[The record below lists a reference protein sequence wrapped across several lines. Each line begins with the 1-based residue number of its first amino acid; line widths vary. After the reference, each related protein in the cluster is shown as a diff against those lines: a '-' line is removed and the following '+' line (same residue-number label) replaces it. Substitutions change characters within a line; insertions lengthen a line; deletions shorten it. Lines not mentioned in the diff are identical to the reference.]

1 MTIKDLLL
9 QFVISLF
16 TLGLVMFSI
25 VNIGSVI
32 DRLVT
37 VEVVILIFL
46 SGGLYASYYEGKSD
60 STKAKSGS

>member
-37 VEVVILIFL
+37 VEVVISVFL
-46 SGGLYASYYEGKSD
+46 CGGLYASYYEGKSD
-60 STKAKSGS
+60 STKGKSGS